1 MMKNFTL
8 LLLAIILIGCNNSRE
23 VSRALSS
30 AENIM
35 TESPDSARLI
45 LANINRS
52 SLKSRAA
59 KARHALLY
67 SQALDKCYVDVDND
81 SLTSIALN
89 YYKTHGTDHEKA
101 LAYYYNATVNRY
113 AKQSTDVII
122 ENLIAAQ
129 YYAQNTEDNYL
140 KALIHFNIGKQYYN
154 QLSIEEA
161 LYNFDNAAKYFEQL
175 NHKQNLLIS
184 LQYKGILLKQ
194 LKKYDEAIFI
204 FYKTKDLALALN
216 NTKNLLNSIRS
227 ICDIKLGHP
236 ELYTLESISEELIDA
251 YEMYNDGNIP
261 PHHYEFWSNFY
272 LKSGNLNKAKE
283 YITKSISYDNHITEL
298 NVGRFYNLAL
308 IESKSN
314 NSNYSDS
321 FIKYIHYKDS
331 LFNIKEEALVQTLE
345 QKYNAKYL
353 KESLYL
359 LQKQHRMTNTIYALI
374 VTLIV
379 LIILFAYYKYQQS
392 SKIRLQKIKEYEQY
406 IEEVTRV
413 KNELTQKCALLTNSI
428 NTSDNR
434 MNRLHQLLINRIQ
447 SLQYLSNLAAIYEH
461 NTNKFYSKVKEHMA
475 LSRKPNDDMILNIID
490 IANECNNDFASHFE
504 SLHPQ
509 VSKYELCFCCLL
521 SMGFS
526 TESIR
531 VLFNHTH
538 LHSVYSMSSRIRNKI
553 QLSSEIGTIEK
564 YVQDITSSLKARDTH

>member
-1 MMKNFTL
+1 MKNFTL

-81 SLTSIALN
+81 SLTSIALD
-89 YYKTHGTDHEKA
+89 YYKSHGSDHEKA

-194 LKKYDEAIFI
+194 LKRYDEAIFI

-331 LFNIKEEALVQTLE
+331 LFNIKQEALVQTLE

>member
-1 MMKNFTL
+1 MKNFTL

-81 SLTSIALN
+81 SLTSIALD
-89 YYKTHGTDHEKA
+89 YYKSHGTDHEKA

-194 LKKYDEAIFI
+194 LKRYDEAIFI

-283 YITKSISYDNHITEL
+283 YIAKSISYDNHITEL

-331 LFNIKEEALVQTLE
+331 LFNIKQEALVQTLE

-353 KESLYL
+353 KESLDH

-374 VTLIV
+374 GTLIV

>member
-1 MMKNFTL
+1 MKNFIL
-8 LLLAIILIGCNNSRE
+8 LFLAIIFIGCNNSRE
-23 VSRALSS
+23 ASRALST

-52 SLKSRAA
+52 SLKSRAT

-81 SLTSIALN
+81 SLTSVALD
-89 YYKTHGTDHEKA
+89 YYKSHGSDHEKA

>member
-1 MMKNFTL
+1 MKNFTL